1 MVATCDPVKIDH
13 PVREMPLGLSIDFNL
28 QGKCIGGFIMK
39 MNMLYSATFLVL
51 LLAISGAATSSLQ
64 AQQLPAE
71 VLAYADMVLYNG
83 KILTVDERFSIEQAV
98 AIRDGKFLAVGDNDR
113 ILAMAGPES
122 RKIDLQGKSVTPG
135 LMPTHQHG
143 WGVGG
148 QGKGGLGG
156 NVYFKDIETGLEEVR
171 KIVEVTPPG
180 EWVFLSGVRNIPFLE
195 ELTRQDLDRVS
206 PNNPVAL
213 HGSTAE
219 TVINTAAM
227 KAAGIKPGMV
237 GVLLDEKG
245 EPTGQLRQAAVGIIT
260 YEMKPERWPD
270 LQTLASELK
279 DRMLRRAAAGMTT
292 QIGRASGLTISVLR
306 ELWDR
311 GELPIRARV
320 SHEFLM
326 YNPNAEAYLRR
337 VGNLRNFGDDW
348 MKIFG
353 ATVGPVDGVVAS
365 GGVMSTRPKIQSA
378 DVLGGDVFGPYGQ
391 NKWAQLD
398 TLWEENF
405 EEFSTERKAVILA
418 NRYGWNLTSLHSNGD
433 LSAEVY
439 LDAFEEA
446 NREKPLEGPWSID
459 HNWTSNPDVLA
470 RMQKLGSVIPSVKP
484 YRMFT
489 NPERLL
495 HQYGA
500 DRLQENTVMLQSM
513 IRAGLM
519 PTPDTIGGE
528 GTGVEGRP
536 GRPFSGGLQ
545 GFITRTDEQGRRWN
559 PKEAINRNDAL
570 RMYTIWAARYTDD
583 QDKLGSIEPGKLADL
598 VVLDG
603 DYMRVPDDQ
612 LSELEVTMTIVGGKV
627 VYDLQRDGVIQ
638 QRVRGTGE

>member
-1 MVATCDPVKIDH
+1 
-13 PVREMPLGLSIDFNL
+13 
-28 QGKCIGGFIMK
+28 MK
-39 MNMLYSATFLVL
+39 MNMRYSATFLVL

-156 NVYFKDIETGLEEVR
+156 NVFFEDIETGLEEVR
-171 KIVEVTPPG
+171 KIVEATPPG
-180 EWVFLSGVRNIPFLE
+180 EWIFLSGVRNIPFLE

-219 TVINTAAM
+219 TVVNTLAM
-227 KAAGIKPGMV
+227 KAAGIKPGIV

-320 SHEFLM
+320 AHEFLM

-348 MKIFG
+348 MKIFA
-353 ATVGPVDGVVAS
+353 ATVGPVDGISSV
-365 GGVMSTRPKIQSA
+365 GGVMSTRPKIREA
-378 DVLGGDVFGPYGQ
+378 DVLGGDVFGSYGQ

-398 TLWEENF
+398 SMWEENF
-405 EEFSTERKAVILA
+405 EAFSTERKAVILA
-418 NRYGWNLTSLHSNGD
+418 NRYGWNISSQHSSGD
-433 LSAEVY
+433 LSGEVY

-446 NREKPLEGPWSID
+446 NREKPIEGPWALD
-459 HNWTSNPDVLA
+459 HNHFSNPDMVA
-470 RMQKLGSVIPSVKP
+470 RAKNLGVILSVAGRVIN
-484 YRMFT
+484 
-489 NPERLL
+489 NPETLL
-495 HQYGA
+495 YQYGA
-500 DRLQENTVMLQSM
+500 DRLQEGTVMLQSM

-519 PTPDTIGGE
+519 PTPDG
-528 GTGVEGRP
+528 
-536 GRPFSGGLQ
+536 FSFANDGSTFSSLQ
-545 GFITRTDEQGRRWN
+545 DFILRTDQQGRKWN
-559 PKEAINRNDAL
+559 AKEAINRNDAL

-598 VVLDG
+598 VVLSG
-603 DYMRVPDDQ
+603 DFIAVPADQ
-612 LSELEVTMTIVGGKV
+612 LSELAVLMTIVGGKV
-627 VYDLQRDGVIQ
+627 VYDHERDDIPAYDRHQ
-638 QRVRGTGE
+638 